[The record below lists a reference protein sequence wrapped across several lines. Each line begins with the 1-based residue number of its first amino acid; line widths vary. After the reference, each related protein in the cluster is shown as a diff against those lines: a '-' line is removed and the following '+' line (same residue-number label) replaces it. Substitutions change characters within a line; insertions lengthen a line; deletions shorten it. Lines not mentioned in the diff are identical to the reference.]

1 MIKATQPVTRF
12 VGDGLASNFGPNE
25 GNWSGGAKGDRALS
39 PREWAIGWGTLLR
52 AEGMSNG
59 AGSEQLQEA
68 EIAGPDDGLEV
79 SDATRTADLAC
90 ARAADRLLS
99 RSASTQAAPN
109 DPNVCDA
116 SAGHGRPGRRPC
128 SAPRLPWITSGAAAG
143 SDATSL
149 KSPRSFDT
157 PRRTS
162 ILTTRVSGMGISWE
176 HAQDPQSVSGATGL
190 GLGDMA
196 AQMCPQPAQ
205 PEIKPIRDLNDL
217 EQLAGSE
224 RGEGDCPGARVT
236 ALCSS
241 RFEAPSYRLIRSA
254 VSSEAKRTE
263 THDPEI
269 SKDVETPGDTRGAV
283 VAVEG
288 TPVRQVDSE
297 SYGERRASPQID
309 LQSARISTPEV
320 DALRSSSDKSD
331 GARQLTQP
339 LRVGDPHYSVNS
351 VSGRHSSALSI
362 THGDK
367 RDSAPGVLS
376 IASGV
381 ASGNSGVVNLP
392 GHSVLTGGP
401 PETRRDSGSPQ
412 AGSIREEMEHGSILS
427 MNAPLTHLETRW
439 LHTGAHRAEAGFEDP
454 SVGWI
459 SVRAERDSNG
469 VRAVLVA
476 GSSNAEEV
484 LNAHLGGLN
493 AHLVSNHVALPPVTM
508 STEHG
513 SRFESG
519 FGGEAQQRNGGSER
533 HADHEARS
541 ERVYRDGQADST
553 SGWFRAHHSV
563 GAHTL
568 LPLRT
573 IDSGGIYVSLMA

>member
-351 VSGRHSSALSI
+351 VSGRHSSALAANVSQVDQ
-362 THGDK
+362 T
-367 RDSAPGVLS
+367 SAVSSTLQDGF
-376 IASGV
+376 ASGIYRGFSIGADGTV
-381 ASGNSGVVNLP
+381 TATFKNGQKLNVGQLALGNVVNLQ
-392 GHSVLTGGP
+392 GLKALGNGEF
-401 PETRRDSGSPQ
+401 ETTLASGS
-412 AGSIREEMEHGSILS
+412 ATI
-427 MNAPLTHLETRW
+427 
-439 LHTGAHRAEAGFEDP
+439 
-454 SVGWI
+454 
-459 SVRAERDSNG
+459 G
-469 VRAVLVA
+469 V
-476 GSSNAEEV
+476 
-484 LNAHLGGLN
+484 
-493 AHLVSNHVALPPVTM
+493 
-508 STEHG
+508 
-513 SRFESG
+513 SG
-519 FGGEAQQRNGGSER
+519 
-533 HADHEARS
+533 
-541 ERVYRDGQADST
+541 T
-553 SGWFRAHHSV
+553 SGLGTMQGGALEGSNVNISAEFSNLIIAQRAFEANSKAITTFDTV
-563 GAHTL
+563 TQE
-568 LPLRT
+568 T
-573 IDSGGIYVSLMA
+573 INMIH